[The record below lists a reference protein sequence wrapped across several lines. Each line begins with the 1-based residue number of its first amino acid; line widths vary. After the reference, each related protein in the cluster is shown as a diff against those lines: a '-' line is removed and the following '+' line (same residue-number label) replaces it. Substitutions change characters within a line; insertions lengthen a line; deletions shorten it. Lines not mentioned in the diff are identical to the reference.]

1 MDFSLSTDYDQWTCG
16 ASPIFTALCGFSQ
29 INSGDVMQADFL
41 PFDVIRVVS
50 NVEFSELIHS
60 ASSP

>member
-1 MDFSLSTDYDQWTCG
+1 
-16 ASPIFTALCGFSQ
+16 
-29 INSGDVMQADFL
+29 MQADFL
-41 PFDVIRVVS
+41 PFDVISVVS